1 MCINCICIGVT
12 IIAVVVLCIYKRQ
25 VRKMCKQLE
34 VLQKNDSNLL
44 VSLNIHF
51 KELEKL
57 ADHINKN
64 NTYCRKRNIEC
75 ENRDRMLKQAITN
88 ISHDI
93 RTPLTS
99 LNGYFELLQLT
110 NDKSEKERYY
120 QIIQER
126 IHYLKEMLEQL
137 FTYVKLQN
145 GDYDF
150 DLKRV
155 DAKELLCKT
164 IFTFYDD
171 IKEKNIEPVIEL
183 PDEPTY
189 GLLNG
194 FALIRVYQNII
205 KNAMDHADRELI
217 IKMITDD
224 QNIVIRFTNSMC
236 DGEII
241 EPDKVFNRFYRGEQS
256 KSQTSTGL
264 GLSIAKEMV
273 EKMDGEIEAYIKENQ
288 FTIEIKMPLL
298 RNKQLINSE
307 KD

>member
-1 MCINCICIGVT
+1 MWINCVCIGVAVLS
-12 IIAVVVLCIYKRQ
+12 IIILCIYKRQ
-25 VRKMCKQLE
+25 VRKICKQLDFLE
-34 VLQKNDSNLL
+34 KNDSNLL
-44 VSLNIHF
+44 LSLNVHF

-64 NTYCRKRNIEC
+64 NNYCRKRNIEC

-99 LNGYFELLQLT
+99 LNGYFELLQEST
-110 NDKSEKERYY
+110 DREEKEKYCE
-120 QIIQER
+120 IIQER

-164 IFTFYDD
+164 IFTFYND
-171 IKEKNIEPVIEL
+171 IKDRNIEPIIEL
-183 PDEPTY
+183 PDDSIY
-189 GLLNG
+189 GLLNS

-205 KNAMDHADRELI
+205 KNAMDHADKELR
-217 IKMITDD
+217 IKMITDEK
-224 QNIVIRFTNSMC
+224 NIIITFTNELYE
-236 DGEII
+236 GEVID
-241 EPDKVFNRFYRGEQS
+241 PDKVFERFYRGE
-256 KSQTSTGL
+256 KSNCQTSTGL
-264 GLSIAKEMV
+264 GLSIAKEMI
-273 EKMDGEIEAYIKENQ
+273 EKMNGEIKAYINETK
-288 FTIEIKMPLL
+288 FTIEIKVPKL
-298 RNKQLINSE
+298 
-307 KD
+307 